1 MFGRPVTLFRLF
13 GFAIR
18 VDVSWLLIFALM
30 TWTLSAMVF
39 PQFYPGMTRGMYWA
53 MGVAGAIALFVSI
66 VLHEL
71 AHAFVARRHGIQ
83 IKGITLFVF
92 GGVAEMHEEPA
103 TPRVEILMAAAGPLM
118 SLVLA
123 VLFFCTSVIT
133 GLLRLPESITVVFLY
148 LAGLNL
154 MLALFNLVPAFPMDG
169 GRIFRA
175 LLWMRSGDLRQATAI
190 ASSAGSFFGVAL
202 VALGLFTLI
211 SGDPLSGLWWI
222 VIGIFVR
229 SIAQAS
235 YQQLIVRRVFQG
247 EPISRFMTTEPVA
260 VPRAISV
267 EELVDEYVYRYH
279 HKMFPVVDGDR
290 LTGCVTTQAVREL
303 PREEWSQQTVGA
315 IAEPVSEEN
324 SVTPRIDAMK
334 VLSKMTGAGR
344 SRLLVVED
352 GCLVGVITLKDL
364 VELLSVK
371 IELGGA

>member
-92 GGVAEMHEEPA
+92 GGVAGMHEEPA

>member
-1 MFGRPVTLFRLF
+1 
-13 GFAIR
+13 
-18 VDVSWLLIFALM
+18 
-30 TWTLSAMVF
+30 
-39 PQFYPGMTRGMYWA
+39 
-53 MGVAGAIALFVSI
+53 
-66 VLHEL
+66 
-71 AHAFVARRHGIQ
+71 VARRHGLQ

-123 VLFFCTSVIT
+123 VLLFCTSVIT
-133 GLLRLPESITVVFLY
+133 ELLKLPEWITVVFLY

-247 EPISRFMTTEPVA
+247 EPISRFMTTEPIA

-315 IAEPVSEEN
+315 IAEPVSDEN